1 MNVQSEDSSSSSSV
15 LDVQQLSS
23 TPWKESS
30 PLELE
35 IIEFSSNSRDLDRL
49 GFQQTRHFVWYDH
62 RFWCF
67 VVSLSAAAAAA
78 AVES

>member
-1 MNVQSEDSSSSSSV
+1 MKVQSEDSCTSSSV

-23 TPWKESS
+23 TPWKESL

-35 IIEFSSNSRDLDRL
+35 IIEFPSNSRDLDRL
-49 GFQQTRHFVWYDH
+49 GFQQTRLLVWYDH

-67 VVSLSAAAAAA
+67 VVTPFAA
-78 AVES
+78 AVEL